1 VMRGAFR
8 SGAVELNDDTA
19 EPLRSSSMV
28 EQSHET
34 SASEKNCGATKNYLL
49 LCRAKRHLN

>member
-1 VMRGAFR
+1 MRGAFR